1 MANYSLIPVDYQPDF
16 DGVSLVPVEHDP
28 FSADDMVQQA
38 RSQLATQPQRLETE
52 AVHFDIGA
60 PVQFLDG
67 NKALDISRGDI
78 IGAPLLAPSGAPPD
92 DYNGQL
98 GAQLPEFADR
108 SNVHSYARSA
118 PSLNDDPKADG
129 SYWPK
134 SSETGSNQQ
143 QYSMAS
149 HAAYSKCVDKCL
161 HLLPSPSGDLQSS
174 EFRLCVAQCM
184 GRL

>member
-1 MANYSLIPVDYQPDF
+1 MADYSLIPVDHQPDF
-16 DGVSLVPVEHDP
+16 DDVSLVPVEYDP

-38 RSQLATQPQRLETE
+38 RSQFATQPQRLEIE
-52 AVHFDIGA
+52 AIRSDIGL

-67 NKALDISRGDI
+67 NKAVDRGDI
-78 IGAPLLAPSGAPPD
+78 TGATQLAPSVAPFD
-92 DYNGQL
+92 DYNGQGQI

-108 SNVHSYARSA
+108 SNVHSYPRSA
-118 PSLNDDPKADG
+118 PSLNDDPKADS

-149 HAAYSKCVDKCL
+149 YAAYSKCVDKCL
-161 HLLPSPSGDLQSS
+161 HLLKSPSGDLQSS
-174 EFRLCVAQCM
+174 EFRQCVGQCM